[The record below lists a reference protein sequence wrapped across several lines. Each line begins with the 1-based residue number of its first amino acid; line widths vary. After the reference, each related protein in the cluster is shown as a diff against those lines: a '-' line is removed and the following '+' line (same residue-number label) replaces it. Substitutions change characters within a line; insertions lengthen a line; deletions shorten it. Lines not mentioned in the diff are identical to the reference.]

1 MKTIRESEIQVM
13 LADYLVACYPKVI
26 FHSDFGSGVKLSFY
40 QANFQK
46 RQNDGR
52 RVWPDIFIA
61 KPCDGYAGLFIE
73 LKRDETRIKKRDG

>member
-1 MKTIRESEIQVM
+1 M
-13 LADYLVACYPKVI
+13 LADYLVVRYPKVI